1 MVKKNNNS
9 TFNLRTNRNTEK
21 KSSGI
26 ASSFFSSNTNET
38 HVDNNIS
45 HTSDAPNYTDSIVN
59 HLVNASSGLDSV
71 LVNIDDL
78 YSAPDD
84 WNFYDRLPAGKMQEL
99 IESIISIGLQEPV
112 IVWKKDDSGKYMI
125 LSGHNRVHAYK
136 ILCENQDSEKY
147 SKIHAV
153 IKDKNLSEE
162 EAKEIIV
169 DTNWVQRQLTT
180 IQKARSINFKYRK
193 LKKDSLDKK
202 LKFDINSV
210 IADEYQITSRQLIS
224 YKSLGNLTETAQN
237 AVDNAKL
244 SIKAG
249 VAISKLMPEDQDY
262 IINNFDISI
271 LNKNYSKIKSACD
284 SESGVVDKSKL
295 SSLLTE
301 EELGSITIKV
311 PIEYKDSLIAEIEA
325 LKKKYNIKKIN

>member
-38 HVDNNIS
+38 HVDNDIS

-153 IKDKNLSEE
+153 IKDKKLGS
-162 EAKEIIV
+162 K
-169 DTNWVQRQLTT
+169 TT
-180 IQKARSINFKYRK
+180 YY
-193 LKKDSLDKK
+193 DS
-202 LKFDINSV
+202 
-210 IADEYQITSRQLIS
+210 
-224 YKSLGNLTETAQN
+224 KS
-237 AVDNAKL
+237 
-244 SIKAG
+244 S
-249 VAISKLMPEDQDY
+249 
-262 IINNFDISI
+262 
-271 LNKNYSKIKSACD
+271 LNKLQI
-284 SESGVVDKSKL
+284 
-295 SSLLTE
+295 
-301 EELGSITIKV
+301 
-311 PIEYKDSLIAEIEA
+311 
-325 LKKKYNIKKIN
+325 

>member
-1 MVKKNNNS
+1 
-9 TFNLRTNRNTEK
+9 
-21 KSSGI
+21 
-26 ASSFFSSNTNET
+26 
-38 HVDNNIS
+38 
-45 HTSDAPNYTDSIVN
+45 
-59 HLVNASSGLDSV
+59 
-71 LVNIDDL
+71 
-78 YSAPDD
+78 
-84 WNFYDRLPAGKMQEL
+84 MQEL

-193 LKKDSLDKK
+193 LKKDSLEKK

-284 SESGVVDKSKL
+284 SESGVVNKSKL